1 MNTENGTRDA
11 DEVQDAE
18 RVRRGEELLKE
29 LAIVQGRI
37 SLMTEPYLFEYQK
50 LQAREMQLISMYNAL

>member
-1 MNTENGTRDA
+1 MNATESNLNA
-11 DEVQDAE
+11 VNLQDTE

-29 LAIVQGRI
+29 LTIVQGRI
-37 SLMTEPYLFEYQK
+37 SLMNEPYLLEYQK